1 MTTSPYLWVGFNAFV
16 LLMLALDLGVF
27 HRKTHVVKVREAIV
41 WSVVWIVLSFI
52 FAGGVYQVKG
62 SGPALEYIA
71 GYLIEKALSVDNL
84 FVFLVLFSYFKVPP
98 AYQHKVLFWG
108 IIGALIMRATLILV
122 GAVLIA
128 RFHWVMYLF
137 GAFLVFTALKLAFQK
152 GEGVDPG
159 NNPVVRMV
167 RKIMPV
173 STEYSESRFFVK
185 IDGKRL
191 ATPLFLVLVTVEFTD
206 LVFALDSIPAI
217 FAVTPDPFIIYTSN
231 VFAILGLRSLYFA
244 LAGIMTLFH
253 YLKIGL
259 SAILGF
265 VGVKMLIV
273 DLYKIPIVI
282 SLSVVAGL
290 LLVSILA
297 SVIWPKKEAP
307 TTPAP
312 PIPLPPS
319 AEERPGS

>member
-1 MTTSPYLWVGFNAFV
+1 MTTSPYLWAGFNGFV

-27 HRKTHVVKVREAIV
+27 HRKTHEVKVREAMI
-41 WSVVWIVLSFI
+41 WSVVWIVLSFM
-52 FAGGVYQVKG
+52 FAGGVYQIKG

-84 FVFLVLFSYFKVPP
+84 FVFLVLFSYFQVPL

-122 GAVLIA
+122 GAALIA

-152 GEGVDPG
+152 GAGVDPG
-159 NNPVVRMV
+159 NNPIIRMV
-167 RKIMPV
+167 RKVIPV
-173 STEYSESRFFVK
+173 SHEYSGSRFFVK
-185 IDGKRL
+185 IDGRRL
-191 ATPLFLVLVTVEFTD
+191 ATPLFLVLITVEFTD

-259 SAILGF
+259 SVILGF

-273 DLYKIPIVI
+273 DLYKIPIGI
-282 SLSVVAGL
+282 SLSIVGGVL
-290 LLVSILA
+290 LLSILA
-297 SVIWPKKEAP
+297 SIIWPKKEP
-307 TTPAP
+307 VTSPVP
-312 PIPLPPS
+312 PIPLPT
-319 AEERPGS
+319 AEKQTET